1 MKKTLLL
8 GLLALGSYTASA
20 QIANGTAAPDF
31 TATDV
36 NGVTHNLYDYLNQGK
51 TVILDISATW
61 CGPCWNYHGSNALA
75 NLHNSYGP
83 GGSNEVV
90 VLFVEGDPQTTSA
103 DLQGSGP
110 NTQGNW
116 LEHSPY
122 PVIDNGSIS
131 TIFNLEYFP
140 TVVRICPD
148 GIMTEIGALGL
159 ADLKSSIMGCGGPLV
174 GIASHASIAPAD
186 QSLCAAPE
194 SLTMQAR
201 MRNLGN
207 NQITAATVVLKENGT
222 VVSTK
227 NYTGNL
233 GFGTS
238 TNLSFTNVALNPAAE
253 YEVVIQ
259 DINGAAQTN
268 ENISTHDLH
277 INVAPQSPN
286 VIEVRVHTGN
296 YPTEMKWNIKG
307 SNGTVVAQAGPYAGN
322 PNGGG
327 ADANTTKI
335 HTFTLPEGTDCY
347 SVELQDTYGDGWMS
361 GSGQGI
367 EVFAGGTLVASKMNP
382 GNFGTS
388 LVLEAA
394 FVTNGVMATPNTALK
409 GFAIYPN
416 PSTGVFNLTTQ
427 EAVDVTV
434 LDITGKV
441 VQTAKGL
448 SDGSTLNLGG
458 LQKGMYIAKINGAAS
473 EKVEKLIIQ

>member
-8 GLLALGSYTASA
+8 GLLAIGGYTANA
-20 QIANGTAAPDF
+20 QIANGTAAPNF

-36 NGVTHNLYDYLNQGK
+36 NGVEHTLYDYLDQGK

-61 CGPCWNYHGSNALA
+61 CGPCWNYHGSDALA

-83 GGSNEVV
+83 GGSDEVV
-90 VLFVEGDPQTTSA
+90 VLFVEGDPQTNSA

-131 TIFNLEYFP
+131 TLFNLEYFP

-148 GIMTEIGALGL
+148 GIMTEIGALSL
-159 ADLKSSIMGCGGPLV
+159 ANLKTSINECGTPLAGV
-174 GIASHASIAPAD
+174 ASHGSIAPTD
-186 QSLCAAPE
+186 QSLCQAPE
-194 SLTMQAR
+194 TLTMQAR

-207 NQITAATVVLKENGT
+207 NQINTATVVLKENGT

-227 NYTGNL
+227 DYSGNL
-233 GFGTS
+233 NFGTS
-238 TNLSFTNVALNPAAE
+238 TNLSFTNVAFNPDAD

-259 DINGAAQTN
+259 TINGTTPTN
-268 ENISTHDLH
+268 EDISTHDIH
-277 INVAPQSPN
+277 INIAPQTPN
-286 VIEVRVHTGN
+286 VIEVRVHTGL

-307 SNGTVVAQAGPYAGN
+307 SNGTIVAEAGPYVGN
-322 PNGGG
+322 ANGGG

-347 SVELQDTYGDGWMS
+347 TVELQDTYGDGWMS
-361 GSGQGI
+361 GNSQGI
-367 EVFAGGTLVASKMNP
+367 EIYSGNTLVASKMNP
-382 GNFGTS
+382 GNFGSS
-388 LVLEAA
+388 LVLNAA

-416 PSTGVFNLTTQ
+416 PSTGIFNIATQ
-427 EAVDVTV
+427 DIADVTV
-434 LDITGKV
+434 IDLTGKV
-441 VQTAKGL
+441 VHTSKGL
-448 SDGSTLNLGG
+448 LDGSMLNLGG
-458 LQKGMYIAKINGAAS
+458 LQKGMYIAKIKSAGG
-473 EKVEKLIIQ
+473 EKTEKLVIE